1 MSTEWFS
8 AIESEFTTKILSKKE
23 QAPGELEIKVKN
35 PDHLALL
42 RKMQSDEGGAFV
54 HLSDLTG
61 YDEHPKSPRFHVV
74 YNLISMKLK
83 TRAAV
88 VVVVESNEKPQVES
102 VTSLWAGANWLE
114 RETYDML
121 GIEFLGHPDQRRILL
136 PPSFVGY
143 PLRKDFLVDY
153 RQQFAAPVDEEQT
166 FDPFGNTI
174 VKTESTNGV

>member
-1 MSTEWFS
+1 MSIEWFS
-8 AIESEFTTKILSKKE
+8 QIEAEFSNKILSKKE
-23 QAPGELEIKVKN
+23 QAPGELEIKVKS

-42 RKMQSDEGGAFV
+42 TKMQSDAGGAFV
-54 HLSDLTG
+54 HLADLTG

-88 VVVVESNEKPQVES
+88 VAVVESNEKPQVES
-102 VTSLWAGANWLE
+102 VTSLWSGANWLE

-121 GIEFLGHPDQRRILL
+121 GIEFVGHPDHRRILL
-136 PPSFVGY
+136 PPSFVGF

-153 RQQFAAPVDEEQT
+153 RQQFAKTEEEEQS

-174 VKTESTNGV
+174 VKTESTRGV